1 MARIVFSEQFSH
13 YKVNGDDDNGN
24 DRDYKIEG
32 GLYCDRIPVVPAGAM
47 TVLFTLIPS
56 LTLWSTMLIYTAMPE
71 SYTVWDWGPTLWYSD
86 DLMAACLRRNPW
98 QNVTLGPRRQSRHTS
113 QPSRASGHKHGP
125 PPPNPTCTL
134 SYSDL
139 FCDSKIC
146 SFSMRG
152 LHVSCMNFF
161 GVTCGIENSYQFI
174 ISLFESQMLGSSISL
189 PAEHFFFSII
199 QGKFKSMI

>member
-1 MARIVFSEQFSH
+1 MARLFRLIRHHPLPSGWKSSSLPTAAMARIVFSEQFSH

-125 PPPNPTCTL
+125 PPHNPTCLTR
-134 SYSDL
+134 
-139 FCDSKIC
+139 IC
-146 SFSMRG
+146 FAIQKYAVFRWEDCMCLVWIFLG
-152 LHVSCMNFF
+152 LHA
-161 GVTCGIENSYQFI
+161 G
-174 ISLFESQMLGSSISL
+174 
-189 PAEHFFFSII
+189 
-199 QGKFKSMI
+199 